1 MTVYN
6 QSIRDPAS
14 VTSFGRYTLV
24 LDEATTTYE
33 LIVQILAD
41 NPYQRDWR
49 TEFNTVAGRYERVD
63 GAFTFH
69 VERGST
75 AVRSS
80 AWQGRGVQPFAP
92 FASFTGS
99 LDRDTFTLAYLG
111 ELVLTRG
118 ERPLATAALV
128 IPDYEFG

>member
-1 MTVYN
+1 MTIYN
-6 QSIRDPAS
+6 KVIHDPSS

-33 LIVQILAD
+33 MIVQILAD
-41 NPYQRDWR
+41 TPHQRDWR

-63 GAFTFH
+63 AAFTFH

-80 AWQGRGVQPFAP
+80 AWSGRGVQPFAP
-92 FASFTGS
+92 FASFTGH
-99 LDRDTFTLAYLG
+99 LDGDTLTVAYLG
-111 ELVLTRG
+111 EIALKRG
-118 ERPLATAALV
+118 DRPIANANLI
-128 IPDYEFG
+128 IPDYEFE